1 MRSKKGRLAAD
12 FEADVADGFSV
23 GDRDLTDGFLVGDRD
38 LLATDFFNGFN
49 GFSTDFFNGFNG
61 WVFWWVIE
69 ICWQRIFLTDLTDG
83 FLVGDRDLLA
93 TDFFNGFN
101 GWVFGG

>member
-1 MRSKKGRLAAD
+1 MG
-12 FEADVADGFSV
+12 
-23 GDRDLTDGFLVGDRD
+23 
-38 LLATDFFNGFN
+38 
-49 GFSTDFFNGFNG
+49 
-61 WVFWWVIE
+61 FWWVIK

-83 FLVGDRDLLA
+83 FLVGDKDLLATDFFNGFNGWVFWWVIKICWQRIFLTDLTDGFLVGDKDLLA